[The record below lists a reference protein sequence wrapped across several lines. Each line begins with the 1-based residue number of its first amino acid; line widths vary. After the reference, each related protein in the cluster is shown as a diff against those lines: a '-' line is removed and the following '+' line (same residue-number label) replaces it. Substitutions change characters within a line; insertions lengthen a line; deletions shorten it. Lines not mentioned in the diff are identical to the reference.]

1 MNKQLF
7 KKSNNKHTLNNIKL
21 EILILIQKFQIIQ
34 VDYQNKK
41 FLHKLHFKCQNK
53 LPLNKVQV
61 LKIIFY
67 LINLQNHN
75 PILINLNNQNNNNN
89 NLL

>member
-7 KKSNNKHTLNNIKL
+7 KKNNNKHTLNNIKL

>member
-1 MNKQLF
+1 MNKQHF
-7 KKSNNKHTLNNIKL
+7 KKNNKHNLNNIKL
-21 EILILIQKFQIIQ
+21 EILILIQKFQIIL

-41 FLHKLHFKCQNK
+41 FLHQLHFKCQNK
-53 LPLNKVQV
+53 LLLNKVQV

-67 LINLQNHN
+67 LINLQSHN